1 MTEAQ
6 TSPTRLEEEN
16 VLKRLAGTL
25 KGCLRE
31 VSSGYSRESTLFYLL
46 NAEKTRFSDFD
57 GLTEARQTRNIVE
70 HPECGLVALDERLR
84 RAILSFQVLLTR
96 YPTRK
101 IFRLCFRKKSRTS
114 GMRSKELNE
123 SETKRFKKHV
133 KRMGL
138 PQVVQL
144 LHKNRSQRIPILTG
158 NCGQEISRGSRFH
171 RSAGQSH

>member
-84 RAILSFQVLLTR
+84 RAILSFQSA
-96 YPTRK
+96 
-101 IFRLCFRKKSRTS
+101 ID
-114 GMRSKELNE
+114 
-123 SETKRFKKHV
+123 
-133 KRMGL
+133 
-138 PQVVQL
+138 
-144 LHKNRSQRIPILTG
+144 
-158 NCGQEISRGSRFH
+158 EISDQENLSTLLQEEIQNVRDEIERIERKRNEALQKARETNGFTPSGSAAAQEPVATDSDSDWQLRA
-171 RSAGQSH
+171 RNQSR